1 MISKIRQNKKMLF
14 VALGFVSGAFGA
26 LLADI
31 FNVSNNDY
39 IANIFSTA
47 IWAGVFSI
55 FISLGLLSAIQIYNR
70 KTPDWLT
77 VIKKA
82 IPIGLIAGVLSG
94 GFAQLI
100 FGLTRFSDLFIHYL
114 FQAIC
119 WGIMGLIMGWRLSCS
134 IPNMNKNH
142 GLIAGFIGGFIGGV
156 GFILTSMMFPELPG
170 RMLGIGILGAALGL
184 CMIIVEE
191 RYRSAFLEVHWGP
204 HEANEYTLGEI
215 PVYIGGEG
223 TNDIYVPNT
232 PNHAVSITMENG
244 IIKVINTI
252 SGETKVMKEG
262 SKILMGNIEFI
273 VHANK

>member
-100 FGLTRFSDLFIHYL
+100 FGLTRFSDLFI
-114 FQAIC
+114 
-119 WGIMGLIMGWRLSCS
+119 
-134 IPNMNKNH
+134 
-142 GLIAGFIGGFIGGV
+142 
-156 GFILTSMMFPELPG
+156 
-170 RMLGIGILGAALGL
+170 
-184 CMIIVEE
+184 
-191 RYRSAFLEVHWGP
+191 
-204 HEANEYTLGEI
+204 
-215 PVYIGGEG
+215 
-223 TNDIYVPNT
+223 
-232 PNHAVSITMENG
+232 
-244 IIKVINTI
+244 
-252 SGETKVMKEG
+252 
-262 SKILMGNIEFI
+262 
-273 VHANK
+273 